1 MIPNIDPDL
10 VEVAG
15 NSAGAGAVMALCD
28 NSYLTKAIEMSE
40 DITTIDLATNIEF
53 QQVFVER
60 LSFPFEAR

>member
-53 QQVFVER
+53 QRVFVER
-60 LSFPFEAR
+60 LSFPLE